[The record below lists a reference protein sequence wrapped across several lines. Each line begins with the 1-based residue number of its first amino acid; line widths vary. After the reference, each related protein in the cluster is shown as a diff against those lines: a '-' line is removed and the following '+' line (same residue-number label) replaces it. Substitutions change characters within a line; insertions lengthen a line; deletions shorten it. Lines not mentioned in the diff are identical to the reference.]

1 MWRGG
6 ALADG
11 RVAPI
16 EQPQGPIL
24 PQAHIAPGASCVR
37 PSTTKV
43 APTSFHDFSN
53 LFPTPAAFYH
63 TFWTTMQS
71 LLFCP
76 DEKSAR
82 TLTLLVETLDIV
94 VKREREVYSATRS
107 LMAEAFDFLI
117 VDCEDE
123 PTGRLLLRNA
133 HGSAIN
139 KGALAVAV
147 VAPETGA
154 NALRFGADFLITKPV
169 IAGHAGKVLR
179 RVRTSILRRQ
189 KSSPEKTGTQT
200 TPVKTEA
207 PSSQSSSL
215 DLATPVISSSVEQPA
230 EAFSDQQAAKSSTS
244 MAEPETA
251 NAAINPL
258 TDANKKIQ
266 DSQGGN
272 EQAPL
277 QEELPIKLSLAAGPE
292 PADPTPTAEVESA
305 PQEEPTTKSQHVAN
319 QAATEIK
326 KIQPR
331 LFLVSLATAAGVIL
345 FIGVVVAWRIDF
357 EHSLIDGRTPV
368 LSSTN
373 TSTTTAPVQVTLE
386 PRTNEAPA
394 LASATV
400 AAAPRQWSIVNTSK
414 PGPAPEIRR
423 IKVASSG
430 KSPMGVQSV
439 PLTATVS
446 VSSDPPAAAL
456 WMDGSDT
463 GRMTPAQIV
472 VGKSGNHTFVLK
484 KQGYLDETLTTN
496 LRMGQTFHLA
506 PSLRA
511 LGRTD
516 EVKMVGT
523 FSRFFGGSAT
533 AQMGTVGVKT
543 QPKGAQIAV
552 NTRILDK
559 TSPAE
564 FYLNPGNYVIDVTL
578 PGFKKVHR
586 VVSVDKG
593 GKVAIDEVMD
603 QE

>member
-1 MWRGG
+1 
-6 ALADG
+6 
-11 RVAPI
+11 
-16 EQPQGPIL
+16 
-24 PQAHIAPGASCVR
+24 
-37 PSTTKV
+37 
-43 APTSFHDFSN
+43 
-53 LFPTPAAFYH
+53 
-63 TFWTTMQS
+63 MQS

-76 DEKSAR
+76 DEKTAR
-82 TLTLLVETLDIV
+82 ALTPLVGELDIV
-94 VKREREVYSATRS
+94 VKRETEVYSAMRS
-107 LMAEAFDFLI
+107 LMAESFDFLI

-133 HGSAIN
+133 HGSAMN

-169 IAGHAGKVLR
+169 IAGQAGKVLR

-189 KSSPEKTGTQT
+189 QSSPEKRATQT

-207 PSSQSSSL
+207 TSSQSSSL
-215 DLATPVISSSVEQPA
+215 DLATPLISPSVEQPA
-230 EAFSDQQAAKSSTS
+230 EVFSDQQSAMSSTS

-251 NAAINPL
+251 KVAINPL
-258 TDANKKIQ
+258 ADANKKDG
-266 DSQGGN
+266 DSQGGD

-277 QEELPIKLSLAAGPE
+277 QAELRCKVSLPVGPE

-305 PQEEPTTKSQHVAN
+305 PQEEPTTESHRFAQE
-319 QAATEIK
+319 AATEIK
-326 KIQPR
+326 KTQPR
-331 LFLVSLATAAGVIL
+331 LFMVSLAAAAGVIL
-345 FIGVVVAWRIDF
+345 FIGVVVAWHIDF

-373 TSTTTAPVQVTLE
+373 TSTGPSNTTARESLSGVTTRAPVQVTPE
-386 PRTNEAPA
+386 PRTDEGPA
-394 LASATV
+394 LASAPV
-400 AAAPRQWSIVNTSK
+400 AAGPQQLSIVNTSK
-414 PGPAPEIRR
+414 PGPAPEIRT

-430 KSPMGVQSV
+430 KSPMGAQSV
-439 PLTATVS
+439 PLIATVS
-446 VSSDPPAAAL
+446 ASSDPPDAAL

-472 VGKSGNHTFVLK
+472 VGKPGNHTFVFK
-484 KQGYLDETLTTN
+484 KQGYLDETIATN

-506 PSLRA
+506 PSLHA

-516 EVKMVGT
+516 EIKMVNR
-523 FSRFFGGSAT
+523 FSKFFGGSAT

-552 NTRILDK
+552 NTRILEK

-564 FYLNPGNYVIDVTL
+564 FYLNPGNYVIDITL
-578 PGFKKVHR
+578 SGFKIVHR

-603 QE
+603 PE